1 MKRNND
7 KTDRRANSLLIAR
20 RWVSVLLILFSLHC
34 ALLTATAQFAHEY
47 TKDKPLVIASD
58 WEFPPYEFTNDKG
71 EPDGYNI
78 EVLNIIL
85 DRMKIPHRFAM
96 QEWYM
101 AVETFE
107 RHDADL
113 IFALSFNYMKRPYV
127 MTNNLLHFYRI
138 VAVRRADEKPL
149 TNINQ
154 LGGKDTVIMKA
165 NDYAPIRILMT
176 NPKPQFTI
184 EYHSPKE
191 ALAGVERGK
200 YNYFLWG
207 EIPIQRKL
215 KEFGLEDLVTDVTDI
230 PPGELRLI
238 GYDKDLVDAID
249 DEYARLE
256 QAGQL
261 EKIYDKWF
269 HPEREHNDTSPV
281 PLYIIIGAIIV
292 SLIAILLSRLIHI
305 RVQMAIDKS
314 KEINNLMTQALSMGN
329 YYVIEHDLQTNWLNN
344 AYGNLLPQDGM
355 AKNEFFDRI
364 LPEQRDDMLD
374 VMNKMTGG
382 MQSAEIKMRWNAATP
397 EEPDWR
403 YLHGHTIVEHEN
415 GKPRYIVNFVKD
427 VTHDIIEGRT
437 NKEAS
442 ERFITLFMTSL
453 TPMSFYD
460 AEGRLLD
467 INTQMC
473 KLCGIDITGDKA
485 FRQTHLENM
494 PLLQKDFSPESHD
507 DFHVCQHLVLPQAEI
522 DKYIEFRIF
531 PVVNNGNI
539 IYYIITTRDVTD
551 ERLMYLEQRQH
562 DIEMHK
568 ISDAANTYENQLQ
581 YLLEKSKM
589 LVWRFS
595 LEDQEIQ
602 LSRTLRKV
610 DVSFSRKVYMEGMDP
625 NERDNAD
632 DNLFKVM
639 MKGEEFNAIHRFDKT
654 PINPEPSWYA
664 LSGIPVRDDNGKLTG
679 YFGLARNITELVTIQ
694 QKLKE
699 ETARAEDSGRL
710 KSVFLANM
718 THEIRTPLNAI
729 VGFSDLL
736 QVVETQEE
744 RMEFIRI
751 IRNNC
756 DMLLRLI
763 NDVLEASS
771 MGQALAI
778 EPVECDFA
786 QVFDDICQS
795 LAQRV
800 QEPGVEFIKD
810 NPYSTFHTVIDK
822 GRVQQVLT
830 NFTTNAVKY
839 THEGH
844 IKVGYHQEVRTVGKA
859 KPRNGL
865 YFYCEDTGTGIPKDK
880 QASVF
885 ERFVKLNDF
894 VQGTGLG
901 LSICKA
907 IAERCGGEIGLTSE
921 GVGHGSTFWLWIPC
935 DKKED

>member
-1 MKRNND
+1 MKR
-7 KTDRRANSLLIAR
+7 
-20 RWVSVLLILFSLHC
+20 LLILFILHG
-34 ALLTATAQFAHEY
+34 ALLTATAQQIHEY
-47 TKDKPLVIASD
+47 TEEQPLVIVSD
-58 WEFPPYEFTNDKG
+58 WEFPPYEFSNDKG

-85 DRMKIPHRFAM
+85 DRLNIPHRYVM

-101 AVETFE
+101 ATETFE
-107 RHDADL
+107 RREADL

-127 MTNNLLHFYRI
+127 MTRNLLHFYRI
-138 VAVRRADEKPL
+138 VSVRRPEKKPL
-149 TNINQ
+149 TKINL
-154 LGGKDTVIMKA
+154 LGEEDTLIMKA

-176 NPKPQFTI
+176 NPHPPFTI
-184 EYHSPKE
+184 EYHSPKD
-191 ALAGVERGK
+191 ALTGVQRGT
-200 YNYFLWG
+200 YDYFLWG

-215 KEFGLEDLVTDVTDI
+215 KEFGLEDLATDITDI

-238 GYDKDLVDAID
+238 GYDKELIDAID

-269 HPEREHNDTSPV
+269 HPEREHNDASPI
-281 PLYIIIGAIIV
+281 PIYIIVGAIIV
-292 SLIAILLSRLIHI
+292 GLISLLLSRLIRI
-305 RVQMAIDKS
+305 RVQKTIDKR
-314 KEINNLMTQALSMGN
+314 KDINNMMTQALSMGN
-329 YYVIEHDLQTNWLNN
+329 YYVIEHDLRTHLAHNV
-344 AYGNLLPQDGM
+344 YGNMLPPEGLTTE
-355 AKNEFFDRI
+355 EFIERI
-364 LPEQRDDMLD
+364 LPGQRDDIRDLIQ
-374 VMNKMTGG
+374 KLTEGLKI
-382 MQSAEIKMRWNAATP
+382 AEMKTQWNAGTAEKP
-397 EEPDWR
+397 EWR
-403 YLHGHTIVEHEN
+403 YLHGHTIVETEG
-415 GKPRYIVNFVKD
+415 GKPRYIVDSVKD
-427 VTHDIIEGRT
+427 VTHDI
-437 NKEAS
+437 KE
-442 ERFITLFMTSL
+442 ERNTRETGERYIKIFKTSL
-453 TPMSFYD
+453 IAMSFYD
-460 AEGRLLD
+460 ANQKFID
-467 INTQMC
+467 ANDQMR
-473 KLCGIDITGDKA
+473 KLSGIDILGDDIY
-485 FRQTHLENM
+485 RQTRLENM
-494 PLLQKDFSPESHD
+494 PILHNDFSPESHD
-507 DFHVCQHLVLPQAEI
+507 DFHVCQHLEIPQAGI
-522 DKYIEFRIF
+522 DKYIEFRIY
-531 PVVNNGNI
+531 PVLDNDQI
-539 IYYIITTRDVTD
+539 IYYIITARDITN
-551 ERLMYLEQRQH
+551 ERLLYLEQRKH

-589 LVWRFS
+589 YVWRFS
-595 LEDQEIQ
+595 LEDKVIH
-602 LSRTLRKV
+602 LSRSLRKV
-610 DVSFSRKVYMEGMDP
+610 EFSFSSDDYYIENINPD
-625 NERDNAD
+625 ERDSNFG
-632 DNLFKVM
+632 NLYQMM
-639 MKGEEFNAIHRFDKT
+639 MKGQEFNTVYHFNKT
-654 PINPEPSWYA
+654 PVSSEPSWLA
-664 LSGIPVRDDNGKLTG
+664 LSGIPVRDSEGNLTG
-679 YFGLARNITELVTIQ
+679 YFGVVRNITELVSIQ

-699 ETARAEDSGRL
+699 ETTRAEDSGRL

-736 QVVETQEE
+736 PVVDTQEE

-763 NDVLEASS
+763 NDILEASS

-778 EPVECDFA
+778 KPAECDFA
-786 QVFDDICQS
+786 QVFNDICQT

-810 NPYSTFHTVIDK
+810 NPYTTFRTTLDK

-844 IKVGYHQEVRTVGKA
+844 IKVGYRQETRTIGNNQ
-859 KPRNGL
+859 PQNGL
-865 YFYCEDTGTGIPKDK
+865 YFYCEDTGAGIPKEK

-907 IAERCGGEIGLTSE
+907 IAERCNGEIGLTSE
-921 GVGHGSTFWLWIPC
+921 GEGHGSTFWLWIPC
-935 DKKED
+935 EKIED